1 MTNQEPKVYENYE
14 FDYGI
19 IVSNEGDNDVLI
31 TIPNSIEILLVDFDT
46 SKTVS
51 VPATDENFTSITVS
65 YPLDELPVNYEGLTL
80 EDLLKYPNTLLTV
93 VITSEKLTEVIRT
106 HSTLWVGTNLS
117 MMLPNFF
124 AENLAHFLTT
134 GELPNE

>member
-117 MMLPNFF
+117 MMLPNDF